1 MFRVADL
8 RAEGRELVKGFSS
21 GRLAHPCQCRDGL
34 TICRQQVGDE
44 VVHSLFGCWREVPG
58 DIKFAD
64 GLAHGRFNEGDAAL
78 PSSLERRGAVEDT
91 TVKVEVLIDEG

>member
-1 MFRVADL
+1 M
-8 RAEGRELVKGFSS
+8 
-21 GRLAHPCQCRDGL
+21 
-34 TICRQQVGDE
+34 
-44 VVHSLFGCWREVPG
+44 PG